1 MEMYGQ
7 WVQIRFIV
15 SAQTDKWPEKS
26 QLLRFLRIILSSL
39 LLFIKIR
46 RGLYGWGRPKT
57 DCTDTTKTIIN
68 SYPWSSLH
76 KTERICVI
84 FAASKKICVEIYGS
98 EPKTDFS
105 SMTIQIT
112 ATYNIGSMQKMSNPD
127 WPIMR
132 SILFIKAGVTLCG
145 SALSSEGSVTP
156 AWPKIISTTW

>member
-1 MEMYGQ
+1 MTRKITATE
-7 WVQIRFIV
+7 V
-15 SAQTDKWPEKS
+15 SPDYPVEFTSIYKDS
-26 QLLRFLRIILSSL
+26 QGTLWL
-39 LLFIKIR
+39 
-46 RGLYGWGRPKT
+46 GTTET

-112 ATYNIGSMQKMSNPD
+112 ATYNIGSMQRCQSGLTDNA
-127 WPIMR
+127 IYT
-132 SILFIKAGVTLCG
+132 IYKAGVTLCG
-145 SALSSEGSVTP
+145 SALSSEGQLHQP
-156 AWPKIISTTW
+156 DRK

>member
-1 MEMYGQ
+1 MRY
-7 WVQIRFIV
+7 
-15 SAQTDKWPEKS
+15 T
-26 QLLRFLRIILSSL
+26 IILTPTAKSDMVSL
-39 LLFIKIR
+39 KLSLEQR
-46 RGLYGWGRPKT
+46 LT
-57 DCTDTTKTIIN
+57 AKTIIN

-127 WPIMR
+127 
-132 SILFIKAGVTLCG
+132 
-145 SALSSEGSVTP
+145 
-156 AWPKIISTTW
+156 